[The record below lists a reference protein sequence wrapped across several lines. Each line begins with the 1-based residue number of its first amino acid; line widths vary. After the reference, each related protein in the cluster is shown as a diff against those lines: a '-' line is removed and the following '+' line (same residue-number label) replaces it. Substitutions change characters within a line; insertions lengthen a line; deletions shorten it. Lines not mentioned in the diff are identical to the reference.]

1 MSIRITYYITDQQR
15 NAVRHVP
22 CRHGQEKPRIKDLG
36 VSREIL
42 TRAAHTDITIRT
54 QEEWRK
60 MFCPNVY
67 IDWWCT
73 TGKKKKKWREIC
85 WCMNQGVD
93 WVNGF
98 CWSCLSGTR
107 PPETSL
113 KSEYTRRNERSGS
126 FCSHLVRAEDTRSPP
141 GLDTWQGP
149 IRTLQVGFVL
159 HSFRQLQHRHF
170 FYVFSQAAVIVSG
183 EEEVVRDSSSR
194 GRPLKKVHPLESDC
208 CLFPSKMAHP
218 KNYIC
223 KCLLIR
229 TTLQSS

>member
-1 MSIRITYYITDQQR
+1 M
-15 NAVRHVP
+15 
-22 CRHGQEKPRIKDLG
+22 KKDVLP
-36 VSREIL
+36 
-42 TRAAHTDITIRT
+42 
-54 QEEWRK
+54 K
-60 MFCPNVY
+60 CPYRLVMHY
-67 IDWWCT
+67 W
-73 TGKKKKKWREIC
+73 KKKNKKIKKWREIC

-98 CWSCLSGTR
+98 YWSCLSGTR

-194 GRPLKKVHPLESDC
+194 GRPLKKVRPLESDC

-223 KCLLIR
+223 KCLLTR